1 MGRRTA
7 KINLSSK
14 RIKRFLWDGNV
25 PLHEWEYDLS
35 ERPNLSRDKDNLLV
49 YDKEEPVTE
58 HLVTWVFDENS
69 FVPAAK
75 LVGDKSYSILNYEI
89 YFNGTQKECLKKYHI
104 HIKKIFL

>member
-1 MGRRTA
+1 MA
-7 KINLSSK
+7 SV
-14 RIKRFLWDGNV
+14 FCFVWDGNV
-25 PLHEWEYDLS
+25 LLHETFK
-35 ERPNLSRDKDNLLV
+35 KDNS
-49 YDKEEPVTE
+49 ENTE
-58 HLVTWVFDENS
+58 LTTWVFEENS

>member
-49 YDKEEPVTE
+49 YDKEEPVTDN
-58 HLVTWVFDENS
+58 LITW
-69 FVPAAK
+69 
-75 LVGDKSYSILNYEI
+75 GI
-89 YFNGTQKECLKKYHI
+89 
-104 HIKKIFL
+104 

>member
-1 MGRRTA
+1 MA

-25 PLHEWEYDLS
+25 PLLEWEYDLS

-49 YDKEEPVTE
+49 YDKEEPVTDN
-58 HLVTWVFDENS
+58 LITWVFDENS